1 MLIASTSLF
10 MLFLLPV
17 VSVALMSVVWGW
29 LFPKIDIPVTTQIM

>member
-17 VSVALMSVVWGW
+17 VSVALMSVVWGL
-29 LFPKIDIPVTTQIM
+29 LFPQIDIPVTTQIM